1 MIANNYDSFVCLWR
15 QVRQTYEHFRAHH
28 QRFCVR
34 RIIQHWRREGIITD
48 QHLRAATPQSD
59 GSSSESP
66 LREGD
71 GGVDNLIWEICFRS
85 ELQGYDDLGPP
96 DLYPRPLREMIRS
109 LVSVTQGIGMRKVLL
124 RDLDRA
130 YSEVFPDSTP
140 INVAKK
146 KRKE

>member
-15 QVRQTYEHFRAHH
+15 QVRQTYESFHAHH

-34 RIIQHWRREGIITD
+34 RIIQHWRREGIITAEEWTNETD
-48 QHLRAATPQSD
+48 D
-59 GSSSESP
+59 
-66 LREGD
+66 
-71 GGVDNLIWEICFRS
+71 LIWEICLRS

-109 LVSVTQGIGMRKVLL
+109 LTAVVLSIGMRKVNL
-124 RDLDRA
+124 RELDRA
-130 YSEVFPDSTP
+130 YSEVFPASTP

-146 KRKE
+146 KKNRIVTPNLLLFEKEE